1 MANNNDPQSTYRPVN
16 AMLGSQP
23 RVGPLPAN
31 QLFPWTVISLGLWLV
46 ASFMSLPL
54 IWTVLLVFWGDVTW
68 WLLTGKTPWR
78 FLSKFISTPNLTRG
92 GVSYQSIYTYMNG
105 IGDVT
110 STAKTKGKL
119 KPKSKSKAKSKSKT
133 KSCSAN
139 ASHRQ

>member
-1 MANNNDPQSTYRPVN
+1 MASNNDPQSAYRPVN

-31 QLFPWTVISLGLWLV
+31 QLFPWTIISLGLWLV
-46 ASFMSLPL
+46 ASFISLPL

-78 FLSKFISTPNLTRG
+78 FLSKFIGTPNLTRG

-105 IGDVT
+105 TGDASSNT
-110 STAKTKGKL
+110 KAKTKSKV
-119 KPKSKSKAKSKSKT
+119 KSKARSKAKPRST
-133 KSCSAN
+133 TAR
-139 ASHRQ
+139 HRQ